1 MKRKRD
7 NGNRNG
13 LQNIKESIDNAQK
26 INNENK
32 IVFKPKSIITSKNQ
46 VNEITD

>member
-1 MKRKRD
+1 MDYKILKRVLIMLK
-7 NGNRNG
+7 
-13 LQNIKESIDNAQK
+13 K